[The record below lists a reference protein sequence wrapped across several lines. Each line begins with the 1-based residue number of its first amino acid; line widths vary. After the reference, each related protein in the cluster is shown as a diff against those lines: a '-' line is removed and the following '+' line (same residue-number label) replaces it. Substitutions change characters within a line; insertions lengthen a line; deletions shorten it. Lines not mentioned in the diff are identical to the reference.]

1 METTAMPVVLTSAHK
16 MQHLT
21 ELSYNKTDCITTILI
36 KKLFDNP
43 LDILGKIRYNNSNNR
58 GVVRK
63 HEFSVRAGVNL
74 IVVAVL

>member
-1 METTAMPVVLTSAHK
+1 MPVVLTSAHK

-43 LDILGKIRYNNSNNR
+43 LDILGRYNNSNNR